1 VFHADIQV
9 GRIPFAITRTG
20 SDFATATKER
30 TMQSDL
36 PKTKRISVSELRPG
50 MYVLGLDQPW
60 HKTPFFRHRFLVK
73 DHDQIASLQESN
85 VREVMIDAS
94 YGRDVAC
101 PIADPQPPT
110 EERTEHP
117 TAANMLLGSAPAV
130 AGTDRPAPACAR
142 TPEEV
147 GRETSKEAVHAARA
161 VRDDAITA
169 VKNIFAGT
177 KTGIPI
183 KSPALLEVAFT
194 LATDLFDHPTAT
206 MIAMHLDRMQR
217 CRRGLYEHAVDVC
230 VLSLMIGRAHKLRPH
245 ELEHLGFGALMH
257 DIGELELA
265 PHLQCPS
272 GALTD
277 QEQALFRQHPSR
289 GHTISCGM
297 QGVGEQ
303 VSRIVWEHHE
313 RADGSGYP
321 FHLAGSLI
329 SPLSQIVGLADE
341 YDALVSERE
350 GRTPFSGTEA
360 VRRIYRLGVGGIFDL
375 NMVKRMIQCL
385 GVYPI
390 GSLVELTS
398 GERGWV
404 IAVDT
409 QSRLRPWV
417 KLVWDRHGAQ
427 RPASEI
433 VDLSSPQP
441 GAPVRTIRQV
451 LNPQQEGVDC
461 NSILAA

>member
-1 VFHADIQV
+1 MQPDI
-9 GRIPFAITRTG
+9 
-20 SDFATATKER
+20 
-30 TMQSDL
+30 
-36 PKTKRISVSELRPG
+36 PKTKRISVADLKPG
-50 MYVLGLDQPW
+50 MYVLELDQPW
-60 HKTPFFRHRFLVK
+60 IKTPFFRHRFQVK
-73 DHDQIASLQESN
+73 DQEQIASLQESN
-85 VREVMIDAS
+85 VREVVIDPS
-94 YGRDVAC
+94 YGRDVTC
-101 PIADPQPPT
+101 PITDPQPPT
-110 EERTEHP
+110 KGHAEDP
-117 TAANMLLGSAPAV
+117 TVAGTLLKSDPTV
-130 AGTDRPAPACAR
+130 AGTDHPAPACAK

-147 GRETSKEAVHAARA
+147 GREASKEAVHAARA
-161 VRDDAITA
+161 VRNDAITA

-177 KTGIPI
+177 KTGIPL
-183 KSPALLEVAFT
+183 KSPALHEVTHT
-194 LATDLFDHPTAT
+194 LTADLFDHPAAT

-230 VLSLMIGRAHKLRPH
+230 VLSLMIGRAHKLRPQ

-272 GALTD
+272 GMLTD

-289 GHTISCGM
+289 GNAISRGM
-297 QGVGEQ
+297 QGVPEP

-313 RADGSGYP
+313 RVDGSGYP
-321 FHLAGSLI
+321 FHLAGPLI

-341 YDALVSERE
+341 YDAMVSERE
-350 GRTPFSGTEA
+350 GRTPFSGMEA
-360 VRRIYRLGVGGIFDL
+360 VRRIYRLGVGGPFDL

-385 GVYPI
+385 GVYPV

-441 GAPVRTIRQV
+441 GDPVRTIRQV

-461 NSILAA
+461 NSILAV